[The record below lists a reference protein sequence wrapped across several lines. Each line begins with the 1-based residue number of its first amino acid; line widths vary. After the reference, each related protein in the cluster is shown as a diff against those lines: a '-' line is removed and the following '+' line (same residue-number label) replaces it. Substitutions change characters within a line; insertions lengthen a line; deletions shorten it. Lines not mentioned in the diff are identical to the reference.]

1 MRYRVEHLAD
11 ACGLSV
17 DTVRFYQTRGLL
29 DPPSREG
36 RVAWYT
42 DAHRERL
49 ERIKE
54 LKDAGFTLAMIE
66 RVLAGDLDASE
77 QALARAIAKPR
88 GGGHG
93 TAAGDTVAGTTFG
106 EVMTRSELA
115 ELTGV
120 SATLLEAL
128 EREDLLTPPDPHDTE
143 PLYTASDAA
152 FVQAGK
158 VLLDSGVPL
167 SELLDLARRHDAAMR
182 STATQAVDLFARFVR
197 DPIRAGA
204 ADDVEFAQQ
213 TVDALDRM
221 LPATTDL
228 ISHHF
233 QRLLMDAA
241 RARLEAEQ
249 AGEEHGAQAHSAAG
263 AASRAQGGDR

>member
-11 ACGLSV
+11 VCGLSV

-49 ERIKE
+49 ERIAD

-66 RVLAGDLDASE
+66 RALAGDLDASE

-88 GGGHG
+88 G
-93 TAAGDTVAGTTFG
+93 AADAPAPDGIVP
-106 EVMTRSELA
+106 EVMTRTELA
-115 ELTGV
+115 THTGV
-120 SATLLEAL
+120 SQTLLEAL
-128 EREDLLTPPDPHDTE
+128 EREELLSPADPDDAE
-143 PLYTASDAA
+143 PLYTDADAA
-152 FVQAGK
+152 FVLAGK

-167 SELLDLARRHDAAMR
+167 SELLELARRHDAAMR
-182 STATQAVDLFARFVR
+182 ATATMAVDLFARYVR
-197 DPIRAGA
+197 DPIKALA
-204 ADDVEFAQQ
+204 ADDVEFAQR
-213 TVDALDRM
+213 TVDALDAM

-233 QRLLMDAA
+233 QRLLMEAA
-241 RARLEAEQ
+241 RSRLEAE
-249 AGEEHGAQAHSAAG
+249 ADDE
-263 AASRAQGGDR
+263 AASE